1 MFEFNGLTMSE
12 MSKIHEHYE
21 AACTAE
27 YVMENYG
34 ITSERDAL
42 AIGYNVRFLMDKYG
56 YDENEAIAICMAKEQ
71 GK

>member
-12 MSKIHEHYE
+12 MQKIHEHYE

-27 YVMENYG
+27 YVMENYD
-34 ITSERDAL
+34 ITSESDAL
-42 AIGYNVRFLMDKYG
+42 CIGYNVRHMMDKYG
-56 YDENEAIAICMAKEQ
+56 YSEDEAIKIYMEKEQ